1 MKKFFITAFVFSS
14 LALAQMNHDGH
25 DMGGMGDASTKA
37 LTPLTGKA
45 YDIAWMSQMI
55 AHHNAAVQMSR
66 DCIKVCIRP
75 EVKKAAQSISDSQG
89 KEVRQLED
97 WLKTWYNAKP
107 DAKQM
112 ALMDA
117 DMQPMMDTAK
127 MGMMPAKGQS
137 KGTDKAFLEGMIPHH
152 EHAVVMAQDA
162 LKKASKAELK
172 KFARDVIAVQ
182 SKEIAQFKTWLK
194 K

>member
-1 MKKFFITAFVFSS
+1 MKKFFIAAFAFSS

-25 DMGGMGDASTKA
+25 DMNGMGNAATKA
-37 LTPLTGKA
+37 LMPLKGKA

-55 AHHNAAVQMSR
+55 EHHNGAVVMAK
-66 DCIKVCIRP
+66 DCVKGCTRP
-75 EVKKAAQSISDSQG
+75 EVKKAAQSIIDSQS
-89 KEVRQLED
+89 KEVKQLEG

-112 ALMDA
+112 ALMKA

-127 MGMMPAKGQS
+127 MGMNNP
-137 KGTDKAFLEGMIPHH
+137 DKAFLEGMIPHH
-152 EHAVVMAQDA
+152 EHAVAMGEDA
-162 LKKASKAELK
+162 VRKASKPELK

-182 SKEIAQFKTWLK
+182 SKEIAQFRVWLK